1 MLNNKVVTMDECG
14 ELTGF
19 AEFLAGIFA
28 KYADDVKLDELPD
41 PDSFLTQKEIKK
53 QYRVYIREVQKL
65 INEKDNNSIEYT
77 FM

>member
-1 MLNNKVVTMDECG
+1 MLNNKVVTMDESC
-14 ELTGF
+14 EIAGF

-65 INEKDNNSIEYT
+65 LNEKDNNSIEYT
-77 FM
+77 FA

>member
-1 MLNNKVVTMDECG
+1 MLNNKVVTMDESC
-14 ELTGF
+14 EIAGF

-41 PDSFLTQKEIKK
+41 PDLFLTQKEIKK

-65 INEKDNNSIEYT
+65 INEKDNNFIEYT
-77 FM
+77 FA

>member
-14 ELTGF
+14 EMAGF

-28 KYADDVKLDELPD
+28 KYADDVKLEDLPD

-53 QYRVYIREVQKL
+53 RYRVYIREVQKL
-65 INEKDNNSIEYT
+65 INEKENNSIEYT